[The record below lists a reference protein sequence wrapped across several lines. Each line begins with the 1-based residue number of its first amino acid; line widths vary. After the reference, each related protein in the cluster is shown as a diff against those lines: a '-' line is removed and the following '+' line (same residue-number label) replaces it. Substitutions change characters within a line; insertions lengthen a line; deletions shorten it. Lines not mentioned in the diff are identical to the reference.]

1 MDFTELRHLAEQIE
15 TECGKAII
23 GKGEQIRL
31 VCLLY
36 TSDAADE

>member
-23 GKGEQIRL
+23 GKNCVVGNSVE
-31 VCLLY
+31 VKK
-36 TSDAADE
+36 SFSAME

>member
-23 GKGEQIRL
+23 GKGEQILKSRPRS
-31 VCLLY
+31 CK
-36 TSDAADE
+36 

>member
-23 GKGEQIRL
+23 GKGEQPAGT
-31 VCLLY
+31 C
-36 TSDAADE
+36 

>member
-23 GKGEQIRL
+23 GKGEQSAWYSPA
-31 VCLLY
+31 CLPAG
-36 TSDAADE
+36 TC